1 MVDSGAPPQGDIWD
15 SEFDDESAVVEG
27 ARPGGQGDSAGGQT
41 PTGANG
47 PQTFS
52 AYVYACL
59 GNSYNVSPPVNEPC
73 EEAVQACPDDA
84 LNTRPFARYT
94 AIVFDG
100 TGRPPAGPSW
110 SLDRVLCITPAEA
123 AEAQVV
129 FTAADFR
136 RLPLPA
142 ATPAIQ
148 PAGGEALIRMRTNV
162 YVDPASTEQQT
173 FDITLLGTPVQVRAT
188 PSTYTWDFGD
198 GTAPLVTDDP
208 GAPYP
213 DLTTWHEYADPGQ
226 VGISLTTSYSGEY
239 SVAGGPWIPIPGTAE
254 VASPAQPL
262 QLLSA
267 SSRLTG

>member
-1 MVDSGAPPQGDIWD
+1 MN
-15 SEFDDESAVVEG
+15 
-27 ARPGGQGDSAGGQT
+27 T
-41 PTGANG
+41 
-47 PQTFS
+47 
-52 AYVYACL
+52 AC
-59 GNSYNVSPPVNEPC
+59 EQ
-73 EEAVQACPDDA
+73 AVQSCADGA
-84 LNTRPFARYT
+84 LNTRQFARYT
-94 AIVFDG
+94 ATLSAG
-100 TGRPPAGPSW
+100 QTTPPPGQSW
-110 SLDRVLCITPAEA
+110 TLSGLVCITPAEA

-188 PSTYTWDFGD
+188 PTTYTWDFGD

-226 VGISLTTSYSGEY
+226 VSISLTTSYSGEY